1 MPTLSDITTTP
12 LSGLNYIDALLDK
25 GPDWNFLTS
34 ASGTPVSTLT
44 YTFSVSSGTED
55 GQSTASIFT
64 GSPQAFSATQ
74 QAQTRAAFTYLSK
87 VTGIQFVET
96 SVGTD
101 AQIHLANVN
110 LTGAT
115 TTGLCSWHSSYGYS
129 ANQLASYDAE
139 AYVYLDNAEWG
150 AQNSSLA
157 PGGYG
162 YETLLHELGHALG
175 LKHPFDTTSD
185 NSATLPASQDST
197 VNTIMSYNYVGGA
210 YSTYQQDDLAAL
222 AWLYGGDGLRGALGI
237 NSTTGGRYL
246 MGSSGNDTLAG
257 TTADDIF
264 EGDGGND
271 MINGGGGNDTAV
283 FRAARSNYDISVLS
297 SGDLQVASKNGIDG
311 TDTLHA
317 ITTLQFADMS
327 VTRQS
332 ILAASTAPGTPT
344 LSVVENASGYA
355 TSVTPTVNGSAEAG
369 STIKIYTADNVLV
382 GTAKA
387 DANGAF
393 TAILNPFKDGTAF
406 HIYAIASNSTGV
418 SSAASPVVSFNVDGH
433 IPIVAVTKNAN
444 GYATGAT
451 PVVTGSAKA
460 GDTVSIYTANDVL
473 VGTVKVDSTGLFRVV
488 LDPFKD
494 GSNYQIHATATDSLG
509 VTSTSSQQVSFNV
522 DAHAPAAPTA
532 SLSFDASSNTVTF
545 KGTGEAGTTIDLIHA
560 DQTPDASFFIA
571 ETKVNADGVWSL
583 TSSPLPNG
591 TYNVK
596 VVSSD
601 LAGNSTS
608 AGQPYPVTVNY
619 AGNLTGTANN
629 DTLHTGAANIAIDG
643 GAGTDT
649 LVVNGAR
656 ANYTL
661 AKQVWGFGLTD
672 NVGSGGHDT
681 LLNVERVQFN
691 DAWVALDVN
700 GNAGEIFRL
709 YQAAFGRPAEAGGMG
724 YWIWRM
730 DNGTSL
736 TEVSH
741 EFMTGQV
748 EFDQLYGANPSD
760 NDFINHLYENV
771 LHREADSGGFT
782 YWLNVLHNSPNAR
795 ADVLTGFS
803 ESPENQAL
811 VIGSIQNGIVFKP
824 WATT

>member
-1 MPTLSDITTTP
+1 MPTVNDITTTP

-34 ASGTPVSTLT
+34 VSGMPMNTLT
-44 YTFSVSSGTED
+44 YTFSVTSGTED
-55 GQSTASIFT
+55 AQSTASVFT
-64 GSPQAFSATQ
+64 GSAQAFSVTQ
-74 QAQTRAAFTYLSK
+74 QAQTRAAFAYLSK

-101 AQIHLANVN
+101 AQIHLANAN

-129 ANQLASYDAE
+129 ANQLASYDAD

-197 VNTIMSYNYVGGA
+197 VNTLMSYNYVGGA

-237 NSTTGGRYL
+237 NSTIGGRYL
-246 MGSSGNDTLAG
+246 MGSSGNDTLIG
-257 TTADDIF
+257 TTADDTF
-264 EGDGGND
+264 QGNGGDD
-271 MINGGGGNDTAV
+271 MINGGGGNDTVV
-283 FRAARSNYDISVLS
+283 FRAVRSDYNINVLS
-297 SGDLQVASKNGIDG
+297 GGDLQVASKDGIDG

-327 VTRQS
+327 VTRQA
-332 ILAASTAPGTPT
+332 ILAANTAPLTPT
-344 LSVVENASGYA
+344 LSVIENASGYA

-369 STIKIYTADNVLV
+369 DTIKIYTLDNVLV

-418 SSAASPVVSFNVDGH
+418 SSAASPIVSFNIDGH
-433 IPIVAVTKNAN
+433 IPILAVTKNAN
-444 GYATGAT
+444 GYAAGST
-451 PVVTGSAKA
+451 PVVTGSGMA
-460 GDTVSIYTANDVL
+460 GDTVSIYTSNDVL
-473 VGTVKVDSTGLFRVV
+473 VGTAKVDSTGLFRVV

-522 DAHAPAAPTA
+522 DAHAPIAPTA
-532 SLSFDASSNTVTF
+532 NMSFDASGNTVTF
-545 KGTGEAGTTIDLIHA
+545 KGTGEVGTTIDLIHA
-560 DQTPDASFFIA
+560 GATIADSFVIA
-571 ETKVNADGVWSL
+571 ETKVNADGFWSL

-591 TYNVK
+591 AYNVK

-608 AGQPYPVTVNY
+608 AGKPYPVTVNN
-619 AGNLTGTANN
+619 ADNLTGTANN

-649 LVVNGAR
+649 LVVNGGR

-672 NVGSGGHDT
+672 NAGSGGHDT
-681 LLNVERVQFN
+681 LLNIERVQFN

-709 YQAAFGRPAEAGGMG
+709 YQAAFGRPSDAAGLG

-730 DNGTSL
+730 DNGASL
-736 TEVSH
+736 TDVSH
-741 EFMTGQV
+741 EFMTGQP

-760 NDFINHLYENV
+760 TDFINHLYENV

-811 VIGSIQNGIVFKP
+811 VIGNIQNGMTFTP
-824 WATT
+824 RHTT